1 MKLKT
6 IQFPI
11 FLGNQKERNKKENRK
26 ENLRKKKKAYQQANE
41 SDLQVDQKP

>member
-11 FLGNQKERNKKENRK
+11 FLGNQKERNKKENQK
-26 ENLRKKKKAYQQANE
+26 ENIRKKKKAYRQANK
-41 SDLQVDQKP
+41 SDLRVDQKP